1 MSYQEKES
9 IVSIIST
16 SLVLVFYSVFVFLKY
31 QDGSLNSTNYFKYLG
46 TVILISIVVHVVLR
60 IIVTMVFTIIKKI
73 AAKEKSSN
81 NQQARKA
88 LSEYVTKYF
97 LEKGLV

>member
-1 MSYQEKES
+1 MAKYIS
-9 IVSIIST
+9 VSIQ
-16 SLVLVFYSVFVFLKY
+16 VEKH
-31 QDGSLNSTNYFKYLG
+31 DWDN
-46 TVILISIVVHVVLR
+46 
-60 IIVTMVFTIIKKI
+60 IKKI

-88 LSEYVTKYF
+88 LCEYVTKYY

>member
-1 MSYQEKES
+1 MAKYIS
-9 IVSIIST
+9 VSIQ
-16 SLVLVFYSVFVFLKY
+16 VEPH
-31 QDGSLNSTNYFKYLG
+31 DWEN
-46 TVILISIVVHVVLR
+46 
-60 IIVTMVFTIIKKI
+60 IKKI

>member
-1 MSYQEKES
+1 MGKYIS
-9 IVSIIST
+9 VSIQ
-16 SLVLVFYSVFVFLKY
+16 VEKH
-31 QDGSLNSTNYFKYLG
+31 DWEN
-46 TVILISIVVHVVLR
+46 
-60 IIVTMVFTIIKKI
+60 IKKI

-88 LSEYVTKYF
+88 ISDYASKYF